1 MGDAVR
7 RNADFRNERLQPAFP
22 AKEATVSMSCDAS
35 AVLVVEDEPLL
46 RLFVSELLVDAG
58 FRVIE
63 AANASEALTIL
74 GAGLDVSV
82 LLADVDMPP
91 GINGYEL
98 AHEVR
103 RRWPVIEILITSGRR
118 WPAEGDLPAG
128 AAFLAKPCPNEA
140 ILAHVHSALDRARK
154 NRSKTADERAD
165 GTVVPFRGSACGG

>member
-1 MGDAVR
+1 
-7 RNADFRNERLQPAFP
+7 
-22 AKEATVSMSCDAS
+22 MSCDAS